1 MLGIWLTVIIVA
13 VVIEVATQVQ
23 LVTIWAALGGIAA
36 LIAEVCGVDQTVQI
50 IVFFAVTFILL
61 ALTRPLVR
69 KITGK
74 IANVPTNAD
83 MNIGRVGKVTKIV
96 DRSNGLFRVNVA
108 GADWSAVMHDLTV
121 PEVGSSILVER
132 IDGVKLVVKSA

>member
-1 MLGIWLTVIIVA
+1 MLGIWLTVIVVA

-36 LIAEVCGVDQTVQI
+36 LIADVCGVDQTVQV
-50 IVFFAVTFILL
+50 IVFFAVTFIML
-61 ALTRPLVR
+61 ALTRPIVR
-69 KITGK
+69 KMTGK
-74 IANVPTNAD
+74 MSNVPTNAD

-96 DRSNGLFRVNVA
+96 DKNNGLFRVNVA

-132 IDGVKLVVKSA
+132 IDGVKLVVTSA

>member
-1 MLGIWLTVIIVA
+1 MLGIWLTVIVVA
-13 VVIEVATQVQ
+13 VAVEVATQVQ

-61 ALTRPLVR
+61 ALTRPLVKR
-69 KITGK
+69 ITGK
-74 IANVPTNAD
+74 MPKIPTNAD

-96 DRSNGLFRVNVA
+96 DRNNGLFRVNVA